1 MGSHEDIHSL
11 SKQHSVQEL
20 LTTIESRGA
29 GAIRNKPVPKP
40 RKSIPSI
47 FQDGSTINGVSVSVT
62 SSATST
68 PPIAPLIGD
77 TSSVV
82 KETTSVVKDTT
93 SVVKDTTSVVKE
105 TSSVVKETPKVKPKP
120 SPRPSTEPKPQKTT
134 PTKQP
139 KPKVKPKP
147 ITPPK
152 PTIIAD
158 APTNATYCNV
168 SIMPKPSTT
177 DKPTTITGET
187 ITTETLSSA
196 TVEASS
202 TTTTTTATPTTAT
215 PTTINI
221 EYKVEG
227 ENQQTSKKKKQ
238 QSTKS
243 KSFEAE
249 PYIVVTLQNPDS
261 SPSSPVST
269 SPQLETED
277 AEYSEIPSD
286 VTANDEEYLAPVD
299 IGVNNDISKPLS
311 NANKSKTMGATER
324 RAKMKN
330 KSKSVVIT
338 GTKMKTNNPNHRASL
353 PEINNPAAIENAQRR
368 RLSEH
373 GMEQIILFCKV
384 YKVTKRFF
392 SRAWS
397 LTAVIKTIYMCYK
410 IIVIFVL

>member
-1 MGSHEDIHSL
+1 MTIIVFFQNLADQDAPDDPLKADNGTDKFVPYTAVGSHEDIHKL

-47 FQDGSTINGVSVSVT
+47 FQEGSSSYGVSVSVT
-62 SSATST
+62 SSTTSA
-68 PPIAPLIGD
+68 PPIAPVIND
-77 TSSVV
+77 
-82 KETTSVVKDTT
+82 
-93 SVVKDTTSVVKE
+93 

-139 KPKVKPKP
+139 KPKVLPKP
-147 ITPPK
+147 TTPPK

-158 APTNATYCNV
+158 TTTNVTYCNV
-168 SIMPKPSTT
+168 SIMTKSSTT
-177 DKPTTITGET
+177 DKPTTTISET

-196 TVEASS
+196 TVETSTS
-202 TTTTTTATPTTAT
+202 TTTTTTTTPTTTTAT

-227 ENQQTSKKKKQ
+227 ENQQTCKKKKQ

-243 KSFEAE
+243 KGFEAE

-269 SPQLETED
+269 SPQPDTED
-277 AEYSEIPSD
+277 AEYSEIPNG
-286 VTANDEEYLAPVD
+286 VTANDEEYLVPVD
-299 IGVNNDISKPLS
+299 VGVNNDTSKPLP
-311 NANKSKTMGATER
+311 NANKSKTMGATEKR
-324 RAKMKN
+324 VRMKN

-368 RLSEH
+368 RDSEH
-373 GMEQIILFCKV
+373 GIKQIFYYKV
-384 YKVTKRFF
+384 YKEILFKGLITH
-392 SRAWS
+392 S
-397 LTAVIKTIYMCYK
+397 CN
-410 IIVIFVL
+410 